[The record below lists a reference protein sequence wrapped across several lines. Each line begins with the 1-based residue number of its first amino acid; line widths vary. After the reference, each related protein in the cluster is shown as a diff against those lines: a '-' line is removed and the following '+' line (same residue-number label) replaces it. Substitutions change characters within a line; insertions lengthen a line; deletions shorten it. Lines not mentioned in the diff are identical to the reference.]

1 MPFFQYKAVTAA
13 GEVQEGVLEAAST
26 QSAVARLQQMGLI
39 PIRAEEAGVGG
50 ARAAAATADRSGPF
64 AFLRRNRITQQDI
77 GIVTRELATLLRAG
91 LPLDRSFEILI
102 ALAPT
107 PRVAEL
113 LGKIRNEVRG
123 GSSLSRA
130 LDAQRGLFT
139 RFYVNMIRAGEAG
152 GSLPQVL
159 LRLAEYME
167 RAKALRDNVTASLTY
182 PALLAVV
189 SVMAVVVLL
198 GAVVPRFK
206 PIFASA
212 GKAIPLMTQAVL
224 VAGDVV
230 RGYGWLILIALAAV
244 AILAQRRLRNPEVRY
259 RFDRRLVTAPVIGD
273 LFARVEMARFART
286 LGTLLGNGVTL
297 VAALNI
303 VRETMAN
310 AWLAEA
316 VGNVARE
323 LKEGRGLGRP
333 MMETGRFPML
343 AVHMILVGEETGRLD
358 DMLMQVAETYDR
370 EVEVAIRKALALL
383 QPVMI
388 LTMAIVIG
396 FIIIAILSA
405 MLSIY
410 DLPI

>member
-1 MPFFQYKAVTAA
+1 MAFYQYKAVSPG

-26 QSAVARLQQMGLI
+26 QGAVARLQSMGLI
-39 PIRAEEAGVGG
+39 PIRAEEAG
-50 ARAAAATADRSGPF
+50 AAKAAAASPAARAPLF
-64 AFLRRNRITQQDI
+64 ASRRGVSQQDI
-77 GIVTRELATLLRAG
+77 MEVTRELATLLRAG

-102 ALAPT
+102 SLAPN
-107 PRVAEL
+107 PKVAEL
-113 LGKIRNEVRG
+113 LARIRNDVRG
-123 GSSLSRA
+123 GQALSKA
-130 LDAQRGLFT
+130 LESQRGSFS

-152 GSLPQVL
+152 GSLPTVL

-167 RAKALRDNVTASLTY
+167 RAKALRDNVVASATY
-182 PALLAVV
+182 PAFLAVI
-189 SVMAVVVLL
+189 SLAAVVILL

-206 PIFASA
+206 PIFAGA
-212 GKAIPLMTQAVL
+212 GKTVPAMTQVVMA
-224 VAGDVV
+224 AGDFM
-230 RGYGWLILIALAAV
+230 RGYWWVLILGVALLAAIV
-244 AILAQRRLRNPEVRY
+244 ARRLQDPGTRY
-259 RFDRRLVTAPVIGD
+259 RFDRWRVTAPLVGD
-273 LFARVEMARFART
+273 LFAKVEMARFSRT
-286 LGTLLGNGVTL
+286 LGTLLANGVTL
-297 VAALNI
+297 VAALGI

-310 AWLAEA
+310 TWLAEA
-316 VGNVARE
+316 IGNVARE

-388 LTMAIVIG
+388 VAMAAVIG
-396 FIIIAILSA
+396 FIIVAILSA
-405 MLSIY
+405 MLSVY

>member
-26 QSAVARLQQMGLI
+26 QGAVARLQQMGLI
-39 PIRAEEAGVGG
+39 PIRAQEAGV
-50 ARAAAATADRSGPF
+50 ARAGPQQATASRPLF
-64 AFLRRNRITQQDI
+64 RRTRITQDDI
-77 GIVTRELATLLRAG
+77 AVVTRELATLLKAG

-102 ALAPT
+102 TLAPN
-107 PRVAEL
+107 PRTAEL
-113 LGKIRNEVRG
+113 LGRVRNDVRG
-123 GSSLSRA
+123 GASLSKA
-130 LDAQRGLFT
+130 LDAQRLFS

-152 GSLPQVL
+152 GSLPNVL

-182 PALLAVV
+182 PGFLAVI
-189 SVMAVVVLL
+189 SVIAVVVLL

-206 PIFASA
+206 PIFAGT
-212 GKAIPLMTQAVL
+212 GKAIPFMTQAVL
-224 VAGDVV
+224 FAGDAM
-230 RGYGWLILIALAAV
+230 RNWGWLMLIAAA
-244 AILAQRRLRNPEVRY
+244 AFAWLMQRRLRDPEVRY
-259 RFDRRLVTAPVIGD
+259 RYDRWLVTGPVVGS
-273 LFARVEMARFART
+273 LFSRIEMARFSRT
-286 LGTLLGNGVTL
+286 LGTLLANGVTL

-303 VRETMAN
+303 VRETMGN
-310 AWLAEA
+310 SWLAEA
-316 VGNVARE
+316 IGNVARE

-358 DMLMQVAETYDR
+358 DMLMQVAETYDH

-388 LTMAIVIG
+388 VLMALVIG

-405 MLSIY
+405 MMSVY